1 MIIYQK
7 ASRFLPWH
15 LLTKLENAVALTTRH
30 LLSKPFKSPLRRPT
44 QTSEDKKNGA
54 AIAKE
59 EAKAEQDSSRDSH
72 TTLDEKGNADTSA
85 SAASTHSTA
94 VDAIS
99 ETRKRKLA
107 TTPARAQLQPDP
119 VIADLQNQQKAL
131 QARVTTLRSEID
143 TAQQARRI
151 ESSNRD
157 AELERL
163 IAKWRSVSQ
172 SAAEEV
178 FEGAQERFTRMG
190 GMAAWRDRTKSQNE
204 RWQQEEMES
213 WYGNAEAEGAEVDAD
228 EGELARRREEL
239 LDELERSP
247 AKEGDE
253 AKENEKEDESEV
265 GFFGVIKNVQEE

>member
-1 MIIYQK
+1 M
-7 ASRFLPWH
+7 ASINQAGKRRRVD
-15 LLTKLENAVALTTRH
+15 NASSV
-30 LLSKPFKSPLRRPT
+30 LSKPFKSPLRRPT
-44 QTSEDKKNGA
+44 QTSEDKKNEA
-54 AIAKE
+54 VIAKE
-59 EAKAEQDSSRDSH
+59 EVKAEQDSSRDSH

-131 QARVTTLRSEID
+131 QARVATLHSELD

-265 GFFGVIKNVQEE
+265 GFLGVIQNVQEE